1 MSTDPDPGSSS
12 GSGLDEQAAAL
23 RAKLAQALSDSGDLV
38 DPAWRDAFE
47 HVPRHVFVPAYYD
60 NGGRRV
66 SGDDPGTLEEW
77 LGGVYADRTLIT
89 QRTDGAPTS
98 SSTVPS
104 LMAEMLE
111 ALDITDDDTTVL
123 EIGTGT
129 GYNSALLAHRLGEQ
143 RVTTVDLT
151 DELTEPARGRLAQAG
166 YRPRVV
172 TGDGAH
178 GHAPTA
184 PYGRILATCSVSSV
198 PPAWLDQLAADGLI
212 LAPLGLGLARIRR
225 TGPHTAEGR
234 FIGTA
239 AFMPL
244 RHNQQTST
252 PKGDL
257 AQLDGRLGRPTA
269 LPAAMVFN
277 NAFRFL
283 VGIIEPGLVWQY
295 DLHDDN
301 APRGVRVWSPDGS
314 IASLDASGAVTEA
327 GARRLWTHLEGAYAV
342 FRDRDEPAPDRY
354 GVTISGTAQRVWL
367 DAPDGPSWPLPA

>member
-1 MSTDPDPGSSS
+1 MSTDPDP
-12 GSGLDEQAAAL
+12 GLDEQAAAL

-60 NGGRRV
+60 NSGRPI
-66 SGDDPGTLEEW
+66 SGDDPDTREEW
-77 LGGVYADRTLIT
+77 LAGVYADRTLIT

-111 ALDITDDDTTVL
+111 ALNITDDDTTVL

-129 GYNSALLAHRLGEQ
+129 GYNSALLARRLGEQ

-151 DELTEPARGRLAQAG
+151 DELTEPARERLTEAG
-166 YRPRVV
+166 YRPRVI
-172 TGDGAH
+172 TGDGTH
-178 GHAPTA
+178 GHAAAA
-184 PYGRILATCSVSSV
+184 PYGRILATCGIEAV
-198 PPAWLDQLAADGLI
+198 PPAWLDQLADDGLI
-212 LAPLGLGLARIRR
+212 LAPLGLGLARIHR

-244 RHNQQTST
+244 RHSEETGT

-257 AQLDGRLGRPTA
+257 AQLDGVPGRAST
-269 LPAAMVFN
+269 LPAAMLFN

-283 VGIIEPGLVWQY
+283 VGIVEPGLVWQY
-295 DLHDDN
+295 DLDDN
-301 APRGVRVWSPDGS
+301 RAPRGARVWSPDRS
-314 IASLDASGAVTEA
+314 IASLSADGTVTEA
-327 GARRLWTHLEGAYAV
+327 GPRQLWSHLEEAYAV
-342 FRDRDEPAPDRY
+342 FHDHNEPTPDRY
-354 GVTISGTAQRVWL
+354 GVTIDGAAQRVWL
-367 DAPDGPSWPLPA
+367 DTPDGPSWSLPTDQ